1 MRVLNKLNLSDRSLK
16 PFNIINVFAKPEFH
30 HEQTYW
36 SRWIIFIMDTLQ
48 NQSNYATFSKMIKSL
63 KSDDAQDAMNL
74 LRIRFLGSLNPVRI
88 MDSNELALVRFV
100 ISEGVLTHEGDFR
113 NSKIFR
119 ISSPLIDLLHPAI
132 YHS

>member
-1 MRVLNKLNLSDRSLK
+1 MNLSDLSLT
-16 PFNIINVFAKPEFH
+16 PFNIIYVFAKPEFH

-36 SRWIIFIMDTLQ
+36 SRLRIFIMDTLQ

-63 KSDDAQDAMNL
+63 KSDDARDAMNL
-74 LRIRFLGSLNPVRI
+74 LSIRFLGSLNPVRI

-100 ISEGVLTHEGDFR
+100 MSEGVLTYEGDFR